1 MLHVTL
7 SNPLHPEYGQA
18 SIPFPIPQKEYDNV
32 INILGALE
40 MGDPVRRDCHVD
52 SIDTPW
58 PILKRLADAQIN
70 IDELDFLAKR
80 LDGFTLLELTQY
92 QAMVSKENINRMTD
106 LINMTYSCENV
117 TVISDF
123 TDLDAVGRQHY
134 MNLHHGCVAYNELEK
149 LDGRQLAIRLII
161 GEYGDITPH
170 GVIYENDFKMNRVY
184 DGLNLPPFPYDKYE
198 LEVGMSSIHDPDKET
213 TLYLPIPNSQLQRIM
228 VRSGIQSF
236 EEMELRF
243 LGSSFPVEVDAALDF
258 EKESI
263 VNLNEMSRAISNL
276 SDSDRAK
283 LGAVILYAEP
293 DYAFQIRTLAT
304 HLDLFEFVPGVKTPE
319 GYGKYM
325 IQESG
330 RFDYDDNLEDIYD
343 YGKYANRRMSEVDGQ
358 FNIHGYV
365 SYHGHLSLDELMMED
380 PNQSMEMQ

>member
-1 MLHVTL
+1 MLYVTL
-7 SNPLHPEYGQA
+7 SNPQNPEYGQA

-40 MGDPVRRDCHVD
+40 LGDPVRRDCHID

-80 LDGFTLLELTQY
+80 LDSFTHLELIQY
-92 QAMVSKENINRMTD
+92 QAMVSKGNINRMTD

-134 MNLHHGCVAYNELEK
+134 MNLHHGCVACNELEK

-161 GEYGDITPH
+161 GEYGDITPY
-170 GVIYENDFKMNRVY
+170 GVVYENDFKMNRVY

-213 TLYLPIPNSQLQRIM
+213 TLYLPMPASQLQRIM
-228 VRSGIQSF
+228 GRSGIQSF
-236 EEMELRF
+236 EEIELRF
-243 LGSSFPVEVDAALDF
+243 LGSSFPVEVDAALNF
-258 EKESI
+258 ERESI
-263 VNLNEMSRAISNL
+263 ANLNEMSKAISAL
-276 SDSDRAK
+276 SDSDRTK

-319 GYGKYM
+319 EYGKYM

-330 RFDYDDNLEDIYD
+330 HFEYDDNLEDVYD
-343 YGKYANRRMSEVDGQ
+343 YSKYASRRMSEADGQ
-358 FNIHGYV
+358 FNVHGYV
-365 SYHGHLSLDELMMED
+365 SYHGPLSLDELMMED